1 MYIANHMTIPPLSV
15 SPDTLLPQVRELL
28 LSRNFR
34 HLPVVDE
41 DGRLLGIITDRD
53 LRSAYPSSLSN
64 EEERRRMLEEIT
76 TTPVARI
83 MATELT
89 TLSPTATLDD
99 ALMVFE
105 RRRVGAIPVV
115 DNDGLLVGI
124 FSIRDL
130 LQAYGTT
137 FGLGEKGSC
146 LVEIRDKEGPETL
159 ELLIR
164 VLGEHGI
171 SFTRLVRSLKERI
184 IHVRVNTYNIRQLH
198 KALAAAGLEVVTV
211 PGRSGQ

>member
-1 MYIANHMTIPPLSV
+1 MYIANYMTIAPMSIT
-15 SPDTLLPQVRELL
+15 PDTLLPQARELL

-34 HLPVVDE
+34 HLPVVD
-41 DGRLLGIITDRD
+41 DNDRLLGIVTDRD
-53 LRSAYPSSLSN
+53 IRSAYPSSLSSD
-64 EEERRRMLEEIT
+64 EERRRILEAIAA
-76 TTPVARI
+76 TPISRV

-89 TLSPTATLDD
+89 TLTPTATLDD

-124 FSIRDL
+124 FSIGDL
-130 LQAYGTT
+130 LQAYGTA
-137 FGLGEKGSC
+137 FGLGEKGSS

-159 ELLIR
+159 ECLIR
-164 VLGEHGI
+164 VLGEQGI

-198 KALAAAGLEVVTV
+198 KSLTAAGLEVVPV
-211 PGRSGQ
+211 PGRGQ